1 MKKILWL
8 ILILLSISLIACGG
22 NSYDGGLN
30 IGNLEPSINAKIY
43 YEVEYVLEGNVDE
56 NIKEVENYI
65 KNYDGYIEEANEY
78 VEDNY
83 RRAYI
88 VYRIKTENLNE
99 FLTSLNKNSSV
110 SSKNIY
116 SYDITS
122 DYNWTEQKLKTLYA
136 AKTAYE
142 NLLENTTNVS
152 DIILLTDKLTDVNSE
167 IMALEEDMA
176 IYNNKLSY
184 SKVTISFTE
193 HEENFFSDYLSYLSG
208 FFIGFVKVVLYLLP
222 FGFVGVLFICGV
234 IVIVKIDKKR
244 KLKKNGK
251 DS

>member
-88 VYRIKTENLNE
+88 VYRIKTENFE
-99 FLTSLNKNSSV
+99 LTL
-110 SSKNIY
+110 
-116 SYDITS
+116 
-122 DYNWTEQKLKTLYA
+122 
-136 AKTAYE
+136 
-142 NLLENTTNVS
+142 
-152 DIILLTDKLTDVNSE
+152 
-167 IMALEEDMA
+167 
-176 IYNNKLSY
+176 
-184 SKVTISFTE
+184 
-193 HEENFFSDYLSYLSG
+193 
-208 FFIGFVKVVLYLLP
+208 VK
-222 FGFVGVLFICGV
+222 
-234 IVIVKIDKKR
+234 
-244 KLKKNGK
+244 
-251 DS
+251 